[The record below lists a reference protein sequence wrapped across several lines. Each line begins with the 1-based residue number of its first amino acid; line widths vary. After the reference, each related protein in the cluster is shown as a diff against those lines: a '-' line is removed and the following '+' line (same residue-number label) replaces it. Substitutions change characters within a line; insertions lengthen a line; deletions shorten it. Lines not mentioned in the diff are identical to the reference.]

1 MEELELLTDYL
12 WFFMTQY
19 YVPFVKPFCMEID
32 FGIGGIASKLCRALA
47 ACVKETYYMFC
58 LSMLKPLCGQPTL
71 EYGAFE

>member
-1 MEELELLTDYL
+1 
-12 WFFMTQY
+12 
-19 YVPFVKPFCMEID
+19 MEID